1 MRKMNTTTSS
11 PHFNKIVN
19 LGAKGRVGELL
30 GAMAYYKSPRLF
42 MKYQVLSLLYRET
55 RPHIW
60 ETWLA
65 PRS

>member
-1 MRKMNTTTSS
+1 MRKMNTTMSS

-42 MKYQVLSLLYRET
+42 MKYQVSSLLYRKN
-55 RPHIW
+55 RPYIW

-65 PRS
+65 SQS